1 MVKIDMNT
9 KMEYNTD
16 NSTHL
21 NEAELRNFYNLVKK
35 ESKQLTNNLNSLDD
49 CKESHSY
56 QLGYLEAKIKIYLN
70 VINQ

>member
-1 MVKIDMNT
+1 M
-9 KMEYNTD
+9 D

-35 ESKQLTNNLNSLDD
+35 ESEKLTKDLEKVYNSKD
-49 CKESHSY
+49 SHSHS
-56 QLGYLEAKIKIYLN
+56 LGFLEAKLKIYLN